1 MMKRQIKIGLF
12 IFFGC
17 FQTAY
22 SQQLITLQTAIDSAL
37 YNNLGLIIVRNE
49 AAIADNNATKAN
61 AGMLPRVDLNA
72 GTNYANNNLNQKLST
87 GVEINKSGV
96 SNKSFNGQLAVS
108 WTLFDG
114 TKMFATYQKQQILR
128 DMGDLN
134 VQIKTEEII
143 STIIRAYSEIV
154 RQSIVLKGTV
164 QTISMYEERVKLA
177 EMKLKIGKS
186 SRTEFLQASLDLNL
200 QKSNLVKQ
208 TTLLKNAKLNL
219 SRLMMLPLNSEFE
232 TTDSLVIDKT
242 ILLPKLLADLENGNK
257 QLQLL
262 HMDELKRT
270 QEIKEQE
277 SFYYPRVNLNAGYNF
292 VSSSSSQGLF
302 LINQNRGPLVGLTLN
317 WTLYNGTQRNQVENV
332 KLLRENTK
340 LVYDDTK
347 IALQTMVIAAWQNY
361 QDAIELAK
369 TEEESYK
376 MANENLTIMLK
387 RFKLGEAT
395 ILELKDAQQ
404 VNEAST
410 SRLANTLY
418 DAKTAETELLYL
430 TGKLIK

>member
-22 SQQLITLQTAIDSAL
+22 SQQLITLQAAIDSAL

-49 AAIADNNATKAN
+49 AAIADNNATKTN

-114 TKMFATYQKQQILR
+114 TKMFATYQKQQILK

-164 QTISMYEERVKLA
+164 QNISLYEERVKLA

-186 SRTEFLQASLDLNL
+186 SRSEFLQASLDLNL

-219 SRLMMLPLNSEFE
+219 SRWMMRPLNSEFE
-232 TTDSLVIDKT
+232 TVDSLAIDKT

-277 SFYYPRVNLNAGYNF
+277 SYYYPRVNLNAGYNF
-292 VSSSSSQGLF
+292 ASSSSSQGLF
-302 LINQNRGPLVGLTLN
+302 LVNQSRGPLVGLTLN
-317 WTLYNGTQRNQVENV
+317 WNLYNGTQRKQVENV

-347 IALQTMVIAAWQNY
+347 IALQSMVIAAWQNY

-376 MANENLTIMLK
+376 MANENLTIMLQ

>member
-164 QTISMYEERVKLA
+164 QNISLYEERVKLA
-177 EMKLKIGKS
+177 EMKLRIGKS

>member
-1 MMKRQIKIGLF
+1 MKRQIKIGLF

-164 QTISMYEERVKLA
+164 QNISLYEERVKLA
-177 EMKLKIGKS
+177 EMKLRIGKS

-376 MANENLTIMLK
+376 MADENLTIMLK

>member
-164 QTISMYEERVKLA
+164 QNISMYEERVKLA

>member
-22 SQQLITLQTAIDSAL
+22 SQQLITLQTSIDSAL

-72 GTNYANNNLNQKLST
+72 GTNYANNNLNQELST

-164 QTISMYEERVKLA
+164 QNISLYEERVKLA
-177 EMKLKIGKS
+177 EMKLRIGKS

-347 IALQTMVIAAWQNY
+347 IALQTMLIAAWQNY
-361 QDAIELAK
+361 QVAIELAK
-369 TEEESYK
+369 TEEESYR

>member
-164 QTISMYEERVKLA
+164 QNISMYEERVKLA

-277 SFYYPRVNLNAGYNF
+277 SFYYPRVTLNAGYNF

>member
-1 MMKRQIKIGLF
+1 
-12 IFFGC
+12 
-17 FQTAY
+17 
-22 SQQLITLQTAIDSAL
+22 
-37 YNNLGLIIVRNE
+37 
-49 AAIADNNATKAN
+49 
-61 AGMLPRVDLNA
+61 
-72 GTNYANNNLNQKLST
+72 
-87 GVEINKSGV
+87 
-96 SNKSFNGQLAVS
+96 
-108 WTLFDG
+108 
-114 TKMFATYQKQQILR
+114 
-128 DMGDLN
+128 
-134 VQIKTEEII
+134 
-143 STIIRAYSEIV
+143 
-154 RQSIVLKGTV
+154 
-164 QTISMYEERVKLA
+164 
-177 EMKLKIGKS
+177 
-186 SRTEFLQASLDLNL
+186 LQASLDLNL

>member
-164 QTISMYEERVKLA
+164 QNISLYEERVKLA
-177 EMKLKIGKS
+177 EMKLRIGKS

-376 MANENLTIMLK
+376 MADENLTIMLK

>member
-1 MMKRQIKIGLF
+1 MMKRQIKIGLL

-22 SQQLITLQTAIDSAL
+22 SQQLITLQAAIDSAL
-37 YNNLGLIIVRNE
+37 YNNLGLILVRNE

-96 SNKSFNGQLAVS
+96 SNKSFNGQLAVN

-114 TKMFATYQKQQILR
+114 TKMFATYQKQQILK

-143 STIIRAYSEIV
+143 SEIIRAYSEIV
-154 RQSIVLKGTV
+154 RQSIVLKGII
-164 QTISMYEERVKLA
+164 QNISLYEERVKLA
-177 EMKLKIGKS
+177 DTKLKIGKS
-186 SRTEFLQASLDLNL
+186 SRSEFLQASLDLNL
-200 QKSNLVKQ
+200 QKGNLVKQ

-219 SRLMMLPLNSEFE
+219 SRLMMRPLNSEFE
-232 TTDSLVIDKT
+232 TTDSLTIDKT
-242 ILLPKLLADLENGNK
+242 ILLPKLLSDLENGNK

-277 SFYYPRVNLNAGYNF
+277 SNYYPKVNLNAGYNF

-317 WTLYNGTQRNQVENV
+317 WNLYNGTQRKQVENA

-347 IALQTMVIAAWQNY
+347 IALQSMVIAVWQNY
-361 QDAIELAK
+361 QDAMELAK

-376 MANENLTIMLK
+376 MANENLSIMLQ

-410 SRLANTLY
+410 VRLANTLY
-418 DAKTAETELLYL
+418 DAKTAETDLLYL

>member
-164 QTISMYEERVKLA
+164 QNISMYEERVKLA

-361 QDAIELAK
+361 QEAIELAK

-387 RFKLGEAT
+387 LFKLGEAT

>member
-1 MMKRQIKIGLF
+1 MMKRQIKIGLV
-12 IFFGC
+12 ILFGS

-22 SQQLITLQTAIDSAL
+22 SQQLITLQAAIDSAL

-49 AAIADNNATKAN
+49 AAIADNNATRAS

-72 GTNYANNNLNQKLST
+72 GTNYGNNNLHQKFNT
-87 GVEINKSGV
+87 GAEINKSGV
-96 SNKSFNGQLAVS
+96 SNKAFNGQLAVS

-114 TKMFATYQKQQILR
+114 TKMFATYQKQQVLK

-143 STIIRAYSEIV
+143 SDVSIAYSEIV
-154 RQSIVLKGTV
+154 RQGIVLKGTIKN
-164 QTISMYEERVKLA
+164 ISLYEERVKLA

-186 SRTEFLQASLDLNL
+186 SRSEFLQASLDLNL

-219 SRLMMLPLNSEFE
+219 SRLMMRPLNSGFE
-232 TTDSLVIDKT
+232 TTDSFVINKT
-242 ILLPKLLADLENGNK
+242 ILLSQVLNDLENGNK
-257 QLQLL
+257 QLQIL

-277 SFYYPRVNLNAGYNF
+277 SYYYPKVNLNAGYNF

-302 LINQNRGPLVGLTLN
+302 LVNQSRGPLVGLTFN
-317 WTLYNGTQRNQVENV
+317 WNLYNGTQRKLVENV

-347 IALQTMVIAAWQNY
+347 IALQSMVIAAWQNY

-369 TEEESYK
+369 TEEESFT
-376 MANENLTIMLK
+376 MANENLSIMSQ

-418 DAKTAETELLYL
+418 DTKTAETNLLFL
-430 TGKLIK
+430 SGKLIK

>member
-22 SQQLITLQTAIDSAL
+22 SQQLITFQTAIDSAL

-164 QTISMYEERVKLA
+164 QNISMYEERVKLA

-219 SRLMMLPLNSEFE
+219 GRLMMLPLNSEFE